1 MKQALSLLLT
11 LALLLCFVPVASAAD
26 YSGATAFAFS
36 DDGIAVT
43 EGEATGYKISGTALT
58 IPGVAS
64 ASRMTS
70 RQSVS
75 RPPRIRL
82 KSSLRCRRDV
92 R

>member
-43 EGEATGYKISGTALT
+43 EGEATGYKISGMALT
-58 IPGVAS
+58 INAAGTYVLSDACADGSVKVKKGTTGV
-64 ASRMTS
+64 T
-70 RQSVS
+70 
-75 RPPRIRL
+75 L
-82 KSSLRCRRDV
+82 GL
-92 R
+92 